1 MGGNTI
7 KNKRIKLFLIISL
20 FISIIFFIFSKETID
35 ISKSR
40 LLNEITSDYIEKNLS
55 KEDYLRIEKEAKSK
69 DLSLDEEY
77 FLNGYIA
84 YKKSNDKSVCLKYFL
99 LAEEN
104 FTDKTNDRIKI
115 VSYLYLIDMLLEKEK
130 INDACFYLDKLFSVL
145 DNDDLYYVYLNKIDN
160 RLLKLAG
167 KSNRR
172 IEALEYYR
180 DILKSSRNL
189 SKFQK
194 LSINRRI
201 AILASSTS
209 NYIESIE
216 NNMEILSQTENA
228 KTDKDKYYQIK
239 AIVDIATTTRKA
251 SGNYV
256 SESIMEYADNFTL
269 KDKTLDSEVNIYRLI
284 NLAEGKLLNNEYDE
298 MIKCLHKIDTYK
310 KFINK
315 NLKDDVECMQN
326 IFYTEYYLYNSDI
339 ENATKCIDNAKYFK
353 DNDKINRYVDKDIYY
368 DISLGNIL
376 FYKKDYE
383 GAIKEYSKAIKKSDK
398 TGNIEMLNT
407 SYRKVAKV
415 YNAIGDYKGEKET
428 YKKLV
433 TVEKD
438 KGKVLSEEYYKYIIY
453 REKNLKTIEHKL
465 KDKIISLGLC
475 VLISLLIIILIKLSI
490 KPFIMKKIKR
500 VRIKKYI
507 KNKKYTLYYQPII
520 NPKNKLVVSAEGLL
534 RVKERDGVLLPKELL
549 KDINDCNLM
558 GDITLY
564 ILKMAIEH
572 YRVISRFEKLEED
585 FYLSVNIRVNE
596 VKEDFVFQKMID
608 IFSESNLRKGSICLE
623 ITKCSE
629 INNIDKVKAN
639 IKKLREVGF
648 KVALDNF
655 CIDEIN
661 GILIKNIEHDITK
674 MNVNIL
680 KSIFDSKYN
689 YDMKELMQRII
700 CMKNIKLIVE
710 GVETKEENEFI
721 KKLDLK
727 NVYIQG
733 YYYSPPLDI
742 ETLIKF

>member
-1 MGGNTI
+1 MGANTI
-7 KNKRIKLFLIISL
+7 KNKRVKVLLILSL
-20 FISIIFFIFSKETID
+20 VISIIFFIFFKEAID

-40 LLNEITSDYIEKNLS
+40 LLSEITSDYIERNLS
-55 KEDYLRIEKEAKSK
+55 EEDYLRIDKEAKSK
-69 DLSLDEEY
+69 DLNLDEEY
-77 FLNGYIA
+77 FLNAYIT
-84 YKKSNDKSVCLKYFL
+84 YRKSSDKNICLKYFL

-130 INDACFYLDKLFSVL
+130 IDDACFYIDKLFTVL
-145 DNDDLYYVYLNKIDN
+145 NNDDLYYIYLNKIDH
-160 RLLKLAG
+160 RLLKLAD
-167 KSNRR
+167 KSSRR

-180 DILKSSRNL
+180 EILNHSRSL

-194 LSINRRI
+194 VLVNRRI
-201 AILASSTS
+201 SILASSTS
-209 NYIESIE
+209 NYLECIE

-228 KTDKDKYYQIK
+228 KTDEDKYYLIK
-239 AIVDIATTTRKA
+239 TIVDIATTIRKA

-269 KDKTLDSEVNIYRLI
+269 EDKALDSEVNIYRLI
-284 NLAEGKLLNNEYDE
+284 NLAEGKLLSNDYDE
-298 MIKCLHKIDTYK
+298 MIKYLQEIDVYK
-310 KFINK
+310 EFINK

-326 IFYTEYYLYNSDI
+326 IFYSAYYLDNSYI
-339 ENATKCIDNAKYFK
+339 ERATECINKAKYLI

-376 FYKKDYE
+376 FYKKDYN
-383 GAIKEYSKAIKKSDK
+383 GAIEEYSKAIKKSDK
-398 TGNIEMLNT
+398 AGNIEMLNT
-407 SYRKVAKV
+407 SYSKVARV

-433 TVEKD
+433 SMEKD
-438 KGKVLSEEYYKYIIY
+438 KGKVLSEDYYKYIIY
-453 REKNLKTIEHKL
+453 REKNLKSIEHKL
-465 KDKIISLGLC
+465 KDKIITLILC
-475 VLISLLIIILIKLSI
+475 VLIGFLIIILLKLSI

-520 NPKNKLVVSAEGLL
+520 NPKNNLVVSAEGLL
-534 RVKERDGVLLPKELL
+534 RFKEKNNVLLPKELL
-549 KDINDCNLM
+549 KDIDDCNLM
-558 GDITLY
+558 GDLTLY
-564 ILKMAIEH
+564 ILKMAIDN

-585 FYLSVNIRVNE
+585 FYLSINIRINE
-596 VKEDFVFQKMID
+596 LKNDSVFQRMID
-608 IFSESNLRKGSICLE
+608 IISESNLRRGAICLE

-648 KVALDNF
+648 KIALDNF

-661 GILIKNIEHDITK
+661 GILIKSIEHDITK
-674 MNVNIL
+674 ISVSIL
-680 KSIFDSKYN
+680 EAIFDSKYN
-689 YDMKELMQRII
+689 CDMKELMQRII
-700 CMKNIKLIVE
+700 YNKNINLIVE
-710 GVETKEENEFI
+710 GVETKGENEFI
-721 KKLDLK
+721 KNLDLK

-733 YYYSPPLDI
+733 YYYSEPLDI